1 MSSSDL
7 TEIRR
12 CRALLGGVLVLHIP
26 QLLLFVEHPKAVQL
40 QIFHYLLFSLQVLIQ
55 KNHIIMHLRHFHLEI

>member
-12 CRALLGGVLVLHIP
+12 CRALLGGCPGP
-26 QLLLFVEHPKAVQL
+26 QGIQGPTGPAGPTGATGDDIVVQL
-40 QIFHYLLFSLQVLIQ
+40 DCF
-55 KNHIIMHLRHFHLEI
+55 